1 MPSINEQKVRLVM
14 SLANGQYTRLDMI
27 NRGIGPEIL
36 DSLILAGRIRES
48 MGVIVK
54 PSLYYYN
61 NQWMERIEVTRLT
74 GLQKSCLGNRK
85 RKYTVN
91 GVTNWRKVTEPKC
104 TNAESGKMGSNKR
117 HGARLRCTNY
127 EETGCNNKAEHR
139 VMNGY
144 LCDRCFEHYGRWEFI
159 FGLLNKFC
167 GKMRK
172 KRRVYG

>member
-61 NQWMERIEVTRLT
+61 N
-74 GLQKSCLGNRK
+74 
-85 RKYTVN
+85 
-91 GVTNWRKVTEPKC
+91 
-104 TNAESGKMGSNKR
+104 
-117 HGARLRCTNY
+117 
-127 EETGCNNKAEHR
+127 
-139 VMNGY
+139 
-144 LCDRCFEHYGRWEFI
+144 
-159 FGLLNKFC
+159 
-167 GKMRK
+167 
-172 KRRVYG
+172 